1 MLDATQRV
9 TRSLSDPALTE
20 HAHNAS
26 RSLGALEHL
35 FWLLDQN
42 RPVHFVVTALIS
54 GETSPCDWRRALD
67 RLQERHPIMSVCI
80 DGKPGSIPS
89 FHQTD
94 ARPIPLRIVADE
106 PERRW
111 EAEVAEELATPFN
124 PRQAPL
130 VRAVLIQGAR
140 DAAFMLVAHH
150 SIADGLSL
158 AYATRDTLDVL
169 DGRTLEPL
177 TWLPSQDDLMN
188 VSDSVADG
196 REQNHT
202 QALNPAVYRPNDNAR
217 PTVKGLRL
225 SQDLTS
231 SLRDRARR
239 EGTTVHGAICAALLL
254 ASREVFTEWRD
265 TPIRIMSP
273 INVRPLVD
281 VGENCGV
288 FVSATTSVFDGEAK
302 HFWDLAR
309 DARNGIAANQNREYI
324 AAGLSAFRQVVGN
337 GAEVATAAE
346 FAAQVFANEIMVTNL
361 GSLSFDRRFGPVTL
375 TALFGPAVLTGFEG
389 QQTIGVATV
398 DGALSLLHT
407 GHAPQDGLLEKTRS
421 VLAKA

>member
-106 PERRW
+106 PEGRW

-140 DAAFMLVAHH
+140 DAAFMP
-150 SIADGLSL
+150 
-158 AYATRDTLDVL
+158 TRS
-169 DGRTLEPL
+169 RT
-177 TWLPSQDDLMN
+177 
-188 VSDSVADG
+188 
-196 REQNHT
+196 
-202 QALNPAVYRPNDNAR
+202 
-217 PTVKGLRL
+217 
-225 SQDLTS
+225 
-231 SLRDRARR
+231 
-239 EGTTVHGAICAALLL
+239 
-254 ASREVFTEWRD
+254 
-265 TPIRIMSP
+265 
-273 INVRPLVD
+273 
-281 VGENCGV
+281 
-288 FVSATTSVFDGEAK
+288 
-302 HFWDLAR
+302 
-309 DARNGIAANQNREYI
+309 
-324 AAGLSAFRQVVGN
+324 AFRLLMQHGIRLTCSPDAPSN
-337 GAEVATAAE
+337 RS
-346 FAAQVFANEIMVTNL
+346 L
-361 GSLSFDRRFGPVTL
+361 GYRR
-375 TALFGPAVLTGFEG
+375 
-389 QQTIGVATV
+389 
-398 DGALSLLHT
+398 
-407 GHAPQDGLLEKTRS
+407 KTT
-421 VLAKA
+421 